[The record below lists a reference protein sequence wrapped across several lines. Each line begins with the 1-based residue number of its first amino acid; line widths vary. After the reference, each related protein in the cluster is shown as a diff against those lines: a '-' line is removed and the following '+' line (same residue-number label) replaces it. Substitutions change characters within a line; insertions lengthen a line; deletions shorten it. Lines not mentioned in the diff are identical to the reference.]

1 MHWTF
6 TTKLSYG
13 WNPKYINPEET
24 FTHIYKLYKSKREN
38 FVAKNP
44 TINVLLIRSRLKQ
57 A

>member
-13 WNPKYINPEET
+13 WNPKYINSEET
-24 FTHIYKLYKSKREN
+24 FTPIYKLYKSKREN
-38 FVAKNP
+38 FVARNS
-44 TINVLLIRSRLKQ
+44 TINILLIISRLKQ